1 MQCARIATY
10 NNAVKSLRIFVLALL
25 AAASTL
31 SAEDWPQFRGPGGEG
46 HSTERG
52 LPLTWSEKQNI
63 VWKTPVAGRGWSSPV
78 IGGGKVW
85 LTTSIDS
92 KTEASLRLLA
102 FDIESGREVVNVEA
116 INIRDS
122 ALKNIKNSHASPT
135 PILENDRVYVHF
147 GADGTAAFTTD
158 GKLVWKTTLPYESQH
173 GNGGSPTLYRDLLI
187 VNCDGADDAYVIA
200 LDKNTGKTRWRTQ
213 RRKPYDQSYST
224 PLVITVQGRDQLISV
239 GAYRAAA
246 YDPLTGREIWRVGY
260 GDGFSNVPRPVYSH
274 GLVFIPTG
282 FQEASMLAVRPT
294 GTGDVTD
301 THIAYTI
308 ERGAPFTPSPIVV
321 GDEFFMVSDIGIA
334 TCLDVATGKI
344 HWQQRLSGN
353 FSASPVFA
361 DGRIYF
367 LSEEGLAT
375 VLAPGKE
382 FRRLAVNQLDGSTYA
397 SIAPSQGSLF
407 IRSDT
412 HLYRIAIPR

>member
-1 MQCARIATY
+1 MATSIAVTG
-10 NNAVKSLRIFVLALL
+10 
-25 AAASTL
+25 
-31 SAEDWPQFRGPGGEG
+31 EDWPQFRGPGGEG
-46 HSTERG
+46 HSSERG
-52 LPLTWSEKQNI
+52 LPLTWSETQNV
-63 VWKTPVAGRGWSSPV
+63 VWKTPVPGRGWSSPA
-78 IGGGKVW
+78 IAGGKVW
-85 LTTSIDS
+85 LTTSVDNRG
-92 KTEASLRLLA
+92 TASLRLLA
-102 FDIESGREVVNVEA
+102 FDAQTGREILNVEA
-116 INIRDS
+116 FTIRPS
-122 ALKNIKNSHASPT
+122 FLKNMKNSHASPT
-135 PILENDRVYVHF
+135 PIVENDRVYVHF
-147 GADGTAAFTTD
+147 GADGTAAYSTD
-158 GKLVWKTTLPYESQH
+158 GKLIWKTRLPYDSQH

-200 LDKNTGKTRWRTQ
+200 LDKNTGKTRWRTE
-213 RRKPYDQSYST
+213 RRMPYDQSYST
-224 PLVITVQGRDQLISV
+224 PLVITVAGRDQLISV

-246 YDPLTGREIWRVGY
+246 YDPLTGREIWRVRY

-294 GTGDVTD
+294 GAGDVTN

-308 ERGAPFTPSPIVV
+308 ERGAPFTPSPIIV
-321 GDEFFMVSDIGIA
+321 GDEFYMVSDIGIA
-334 TCLDVATGKI
+334 SCLDVATGKL

-367 LSEEGLAT
+367 LSEEGIAT

-382 FRRLAVNQLDGSTYA
+382 FRQLAKNQLDGSTYA
-397 SIAPSQGSLF
+397 SIAPSLGSLF

-412 HLYRIAIPR
+412 HLYRIAVRN